1 MMNSALVFPSLM
13 ITFDERELHG
23 CLRCEVKLGP
33 SVALVV
39 LLLLGQ
45 S

>member
-1 MMNSALVFPSLM
+1 MNSALVFPSLL

-23 CLRCEVKLGP
+23 SLGCEVKLGP
-33 SVALVV
+33 GVTLVV